1 MKGAKVL
8 IFEDSKNRNNV
19 NSLANSFYLCE
30 YKTIIQMKNIHS
42 QNFKIGILG
51 GGQLGRM
58 TLLEGYNLNLQIDI
72 LDPSLKAPCKNL
84 ANEFVVGDFKNYED
98 VYAFGKDKDVVSIEF
113 EDVNS
118 DALAQLEKEGVKV
131 FPQPH
136 ILKIIQDKGL
146 QKQFYTDH
154 NLPTSKFQFI
164 NNKEEIANSNLNF
177 PVFQKLRTSGYDGYG
192 VQRID
197 SKEELSKAFDKP
209 SIIEEGVDLD
219 KELSVIIARNEKG
232 EIKYFPLVEL
242 EFNPKANMV
251 EFLFSPANVSDAVAE
266 KAYSLATTLI
276 KELQMVGLLA
286 VELFLNKKGEV
297 LINEIAPRAHNSGH
311 QSIEGNYTSQF
322 AQHLRAILNLPL
334 GDTDIKVP
342 SVMLNLLGEENA
354 NGTAHYEGFEAILE
368 QKGVYP
374 HLYGKE
380 QVKPF
385 RKMGHITILDDD
397 LDKAKVKAKY
407 IKTIVKVTSK

>member
-1 MKGAKVL
+1 
-8 IFEDSKNRNNV
+8 
-19 NSLANSFYLCE
+19 
-30 YKTIIQMKNIHS
+30 MKNIHS

-58 TLLEGYNLNLQIDI
+58 MLQEGYNLNLHIDI

-84 ANEFVVGDFKNYED
+84 ANEFVVGNFKNYED

-154 NLPTSKFQFI
+154 NLPTSNFQLI
-164 NNKEEIANSNLNF
+164 NNKADIENSDLNF

-197 SKEELSKAFDKP
+197 SKEDLNKAFDKP

-242 EFNPKANMV
+242 EFNTKANMV

-297 LINEIAPRAHNSGH
+297 LINEIAPRTHNSGH

-354 NGTAHYEGFEAILE
+354 NGTAHYEGLEEILE

-397 LDKAKVKAKY
+397 LDKAKAKARY

>member
-1 MKGAKVL
+1 
-8 IFEDSKNRNNV
+8 
-19 NSLANSFYLCE
+19 
-30 YKTIIQMKNIHS
+30 MKNIHS

-58 TLLEGYNLNLQIDI
+58 TLQEAYNLNLHIDI
-72 LDPSLKAPCKNL
+72 LDPSSNAPCKNL
-84 ANEFVVGDFKNYED
+84 ANEFVVGDFKNYDD

-118 DALAQLEKEGVKV
+118 DALVQLEKEGVKV
-131 FPQPH
+131 FPQPN

-146 QKQFYTDH
+146 QKQFYSDH
-154 NLPTSKFQFI
+154 NLPTSNFELI
-164 NNKEEIANSNLNF
+164 EHKEDLAKTKLNF

-192 VQRID
+192 VQRIN
-197 SKEELSKAFDKP
+197 SKDELENAFDAP
-209 SIIEEGVDLD
+209 SVIEEGVDLD
-219 KELSVIIARNEKG
+219 KELSVVLARNEKG
-232 EIKYFPLVEL
+232 EIKHFPLVEL

-251 EFLFSPANVSDAVAE
+251 EFLFSPANVSKVVEE
-266 KAYSLATTLI
+266 KAYNLATTLI
-276 KELQMVGLLA
+276 EKLEMIGLLA
-286 VELFLNKKGEV
+286 VELFLNKDGEI

-334 GDTDIKVP
+334 GNTDLIAP

-354 NGTAHYEGFEAILE
+354 NGTAHYEGFEQILAE
-368 QKGVYP
+368 KGVYP

-380 QVKPF
+380 LVKPF
-385 RKMGHITILDDD
+385 RKMGHITILDED
-397 LDKAKVKAKY
+397 LERAKDKARR

>member
-1 MKGAKVL
+1 
-8 IFEDSKNRNNV
+8 
-19 NSLANSFYLCE
+19 
-30 YKTIIQMKNIHS
+30 MKNLHS

-58 TLLEGYNLNLQIDI
+58 TLQEGYNLNLHIDI
-72 LDPSLKAPCKNL
+72 LDSSPNAPCKNL
-84 ANEFVVGDFKNYED
+84 ANNFVVGDFKNYDD

-118 DALAQLEKEGVKV
+118 DALAQLEKDGVKV

-146 QKQFYTDH
+146 QKQFYADH
-154 NLPTSKFQFI
+154 DLPTSKFELIQG
-164 NNKEEIANSNLNF
+164 KEDISNTSLNF

-192 VQRID
+192 VQQID
-197 SKEELSKAFDKP
+197 SKEDLDKAFDKP
-209 SIIEEGVDLD
+209 SVIEEGVDLE
-219 KELSVIIARNEKG
+219 KELSVVIARNENG
-232 EIKYFPLVEL
+232 EIKHFPLVEL

-251 EFLFSPANVSDAVAE
+251 EFLFSPANVSDTIAQR
-266 KAYSLATTLI
+266 AYELATNLI
-276 KELQMVGLLA
+276 EKLEMVGLLA
-286 VELFLNKKGEV
+286 VELFLNKEGEI

-334 GDTDIKVP
+334 GNTEIKVP
-342 SVMLNLLGEENA
+342 SVMLNLLGEEGA
-354 NGTAHYEGFEAILE
+354 NGTAHYEGFHQILE
-368 QKGVYP
+368 EKGVYP

-385 RKMGHITILDDD
+385 RKMGHITILDED
-397 LDKAKVKAKY
+397 LEQAKSKARK

>member
-1 MKGAKVL
+1 
-8 IFEDSKNRNNV
+8 
-19 NSLANSFYLCE
+19 
-30 YKTIIQMKNIHS
+30 MKNIHS

-58 TLLEGYNLNLQIDI
+58 TLQEAYNLNLHIDI
-72 LDPSLKAPCKNL
+72 LDPSSNAPCKNL
-84 ANEFVVGDFKNYED
+84 ANEFVVGDFKNYDD

-118 DALAQLEKEGVKV
+118 DALVQLEKEGVKV
-131 FPQPH
+131 FPQPN

-146 QKQFYTDH
+146 QKQFYSDH
-154 NLPTSKFQFI
+154 NLPTSNFELI
-164 NNKEEIANSNLNF
+164 EHKEDLAKTKLNF

-192 VQRID
+192 VKRIN
-197 SKEELSKAFDKP
+197 SKDELENAFDAP
-209 SIIEEGVDLD
+209 SVIEEGVDLD
-219 KELSVIIARNEKG
+219 KELSVVLARNEKG
-232 EIKYFPLVEL
+232 EIKHFPLVEL

-251 EFLFSPANVSDAVAE
+251 EFLFSPANVSKVVEE
-266 KAYSLATTLI
+266 KAYNLATTLI
-276 KELQMVGLLA
+276 EKLEMIGLLA
-286 VELFLNKKGEV
+286 VELFLNKDGEI

-334 GDTDIKVP
+334 GNTDLIAP

-354 NGTAHYEGFEAILE
+354 NGTAHYEGFEQILAE
-368 QKGVYP
+368 KGVYP

-380 QVKPF
+380 LVKPF
-385 RKMGHITILDDD
+385 RKMGHITILDED
-397 LDKAKVKAKY
+397 LERAKDKARR

>member
-1 MKGAKVL
+1 
-8 IFEDSKNRNNV
+8 
-19 NSLANSFYLCE
+19 
-30 YKTIIQMKNIHS
+30 MKNIHS

-58 TLLEGYNLNLQIDI
+58 TLQEAYNLNLHIDI
-72 LDPSLKAPCKNL
+72 LDPSSNAPCKNL
-84 ANEFVVGDFKNYED
+84 ANEFVVGDFKNYDD
-98 VYAFGKDKDVVSIEF
+98 VYAFGKDKDVVTIEF

-118 DALAQLEKEGVKV
+118 DALAQLEDEGVKV

-146 QKQFYTDH
+146 QKQFYKD
-154 NLPTSKFQFI
+154 NGLPTSKFQLI
-164 NNKEEIANSNLNF
+164 ESKEDIANSNLTF

-197 SKEELSKAFDKP
+197 SIEDLGKAFDKP
-209 SIIEEGVDLD
+209 SVIEEGVDLD
-219 KELSVIIARNEKG
+219 KELSVVIARNEKG

-242 EFNPKANMV
+242 EFNSKANMV
-251 EFLFSPANVSDAVAE
+251 EFLFSPANVSDTVAT
-266 KAYSLATTLI
+266 KAYDLATNLI
-276 KELQMVGLLA
+276 KKLEMVGILA
-286 VELFLNKKGEV
+286 VELFLNKEGEV
-297 LINEIAPRAHNSGH
+297 LINEIAPRSHNSGH

-334 GDTDIKVP
+334 GNTDIKVP
-342 SVMLNLLGEENA
+342 SVMLNLLGEEDA
-354 NGTAHYEGFEAILE
+354 NGTACYEGFQEILQE
-368 QKGVYP
+368 KGVYP

-385 RKMGHITILDDD
+385 RKMGHITILDED
-397 LDKAKVKAKY
+397 LEKAKAKAKK

>member
-1 MKGAKVL
+1 
-8 IFEDSKNRNNV
+8 
-19 NSLANSFYLCE
+19 
-30 YKTIIQMKNIHS
+30 MKNIHS

-58 TLLEGYNLNLQIDI
+58 TLQEAYNLNLHIDI
-72 LDPSLKAPCKNL
+72 LDPSANAPCKNL
-84 ANEFVVGDFKNYED
+84 ANEFVKGNYKNYDD
-98 VYAFGKDKDVVSIEF
+98 VYAFGKNKDVVSIEF

-146 QKQFYTDH
+146 QKQFYSDN
-154 NLPTSKFQFI
+154 NLPTSNFALI
-164 NNKEEIANSNLNF
+164 ENKNDILNTDLKF

-192 VQRID
+192 VQKID
-197 SKEELSKAFDKP
+197 SKEDLSKTFDAP
-209 SIIEEGVDLD
+209 SVIEEGVDLK
-219 KELSVIIARNEKG
+219 KELSVVLARNENG
-232 EIKYFPLVEL
+232 EVKYFPLVEL
-242 EFNPKANMV
+242 EYNPKANMV
-251 EFLFSPANVSDAVAE
+251 EFLFSPANVSDEIAE
-266 KAYSLATTLI
+266 KAYKLATTLI
-276 KELQMVGLLA
+276 EKLEMVGLLA
-286 VELFLNKKGEV
+286 VELFLNKEGEI

-311 QSIEGNYTSQF
+311 QSVEGNYTSQF

-334 GDTDIKVP
+334 GNTDILVP

-354 NGTAHYEGFEAILE
+354 NGTAHYEGFDQILAE
-368 QKGVYP
+368 KGVYP

-397 LDKAKVKAKY
+397 LDKAKSKARN

>member
-1 MKGAKVL
+1 
-8 IFEDSKNRNNV
+8 
-19 NSLANSFYLCE
+19 
-30 YKTIIQMKNIHS
+30 MKNIHS

-58 TLLEGYNLNLQIDI
+58 TLQEAYNLNLHIDI
-72 LDPSLKAPCKNL
+72 LDPSSNAPCKNL
-84 ANEFVVGDFKNYED
+84 ANEFVVGDFKNYDD

-118 DALAQLEKEGVKV
+118 DALVQLEKEGVKV
-131 FPQPH
+131 FPQPN

-146 QKQFYTDH
+146 QKQFYADH
-154 NLPTSKFQFI
+154 NLPTSNFELI
-164 NNKEEIANSNLNF
+164 EHKEDLAKTKLNF

-192 VQRID
+192 VQRIN
-197 SKEELSKAFDKP
+197 SKDELENAFDAP
-209 SIIEEGVDLD
+209 SVIEEGVDLD
-219 KELSVIIARNEKG
+219 KELSVVLARNEKG
-232 EIKYFPLVEL
+232 EIKHFPLVEL

-251 EFLFSPANVSDAVAE
+251 EFLFSPANVSKVVEE
-266 KAYSLATTLI
+266 KAYNLATTLI
-276 KELQMVGLLA
+276 EKLEMVGLLA
-286 VELFLNKKGEV
+286 VELFLNKDGEI

-334 GDTDIKVP
+334 GNTDLIAP

-354 NGTAHYEGFEAILE
+354 NGTAHYEGFEQILAE
-368 QKGVYP
+368 KGVYP

-380 QVKPF
+380 LVKPF
-385 RKMGHITILDDD
+385 RKMGHITILDED
-397 LDKAKVKAKY
+397 LERAKDKARR